1 MKIPSL
7 TAAAMLILAANLAPA
22 AARAEGLCE
31 QLSKAVDLAKTGFG
45 PVEGDPLSSN
55 DSQYWKSS
63 IQLSA
68 GDNCAIE
75 GHRILSCSWEPST
88 EGDLKKM
95 VASVA
100 ACFPDAQRDLVK
112 ADDDGPPQTTFK
124 FDQADIDI
132 GLTADVLS
140 LNVGP

>member
-1 MKIPSL
+1 MKLASL
-7 TAAAMLILAANLAPA
+7 TLAGALALALAPA
-22 AARAEGLCE
+22 ARADDLCG
-31 QLSKAVDLAKTGFG
+31 QLGKAVELAKTGFG

-55 DSQYWKSS
+55 DSQYWHST

-88 EGDLKKM
+88 ADDLAKM
-95 VASVA
+95 IKSVA
-100 ACFPDAQRDLVK
+100 ACFPDAPRSDTP
-112 ADDDGPPQTTFK
+112 ADPDGPPETSFK
-124 FDQADIDI
+124 FDQSTIEI

>member
-1 MKIPSL
+1 MTFARL
-7 TAAAMLILAANLAPA
+7 TLAGLLALTLAPA
-22 AARAEGLCE
+22 AARADDLCS
-31 QLSKAVDLAKTGFG
+31 QLGKAVELAKTGFG
-45 PVEGDPLSSN
+45 PVEGDPVSSN
-55 DSQYWKSS
+55 NSQYWHST

-88 EGDLKKM
+88 AGDLKKM
-95 VASVA
+95 VGSVA
-100 ACFPDAQRDLVK
+100 ACFPAVPRSDTPTDA
-112 ADDDGPPQTTFK
+112 DGPPETSFK
-124 FDQADIDI
+124 FDQATIEI

>member
-1 MKIPSL
+1 MKSVSL
-7 TAAAMLILAANLAPA
+7 SIAAALALIVAPA
-22 AARAEGLCE
+22 AARADGLCD
-31 QLSKAVDLAKTGFG
+31 QLGKAVELAKTGFG

-55 DSQYWKSS
+55 NSQYWRST

-75 GHRILSCSWEPST
+75 GHRILTCSWEPST
-88 EGDLKKM
+88 AGDLKKM
-95 VASVA
+95 IGSVA
-100 ACFPDAQRDLVK
+100 ACFPDAQRSETK
-112 ADDDGPPQTTFK
+112 ADEDGPPETSFK
-124 FDQADIDI
+124 FDAATIEL

>member
-1 MKIPSL
+1 MKILGL
-7 TAAAMLILAANLAPA
+7 TLASVLALALAPA
-22 AARAEGLCE
+22 AARASDLCD
-31 QLSKAVDLAKTGFG
+31 QLGKAVGMARTGFG

-55 DSQYWKSS
+55 NSQYWHST

-88 EGDLKKM
+88 AGDLKTM

-100 ACFPDAQRDLVK
+100 ACFPDAPRSETP
-112 ADDDGPPQTTFK
+112 ADADGPPETSFK
-124 FDQADIDI
+124 FDQATIEI